1 MKLVLPAKLGYN
13 QSVFAGEGVFHDPSH
28 LLTMTRRAPRELK
41 RWAVSLETKNEKLTG
56 LVFCRLSN
64 QVTAK
69 NEKMT

>member
-1 MKLVLPAKLGYN
+1 MIQWLRTNLANRLILG
-13 QSVFAGEGVFHDPSH
+13 
-28 LLTMTRRAPRELK
+28 

-69 NEKMT
+69 KEKNDVTATSF